1 MLNLNNS
8 MLSLRDLPFGKTQN
22 LELKIGRKT
31 YLCDIEKDSSSAFVE
46 LFDKLPGK
54 RENFSKYD
62 ANLHSAHVKPDA
74 VLDRDFFEHIA
85 EIEAAQRVIS
95 RYRYEL
101 K

>member
-31 YLCDIEKDSSSAFVE
+31 YLCDIEKDSASAFVE

-62 ANLHSAHVKPDA
+62 TNYHSAHVKPDA
-74 VLDRDFFEHIA
+74 LLDRDFFEHIA
-85 EIEAAQRVIS
+85 EIESAQRVIKQ
-95 RYRYEL
+95 YRYVL
-101 K
+101 

>member
-31 YLCDIEKDSSSAFVE
+31 YLCDIDKNSASAFVE
-46 LFDKLPGK
+46 LFDKAPGK

-62 ANLHSAHVKPDA
+62 ANYHSAHVKPDA
-74 VLDRDFFEHIA
+74 LLSRDFFEHIA
-85 EIEAAQRVIS
+85 EIESAQRVIKQ
-95 RYRYEL
+95 YRYVL
-101 K
+101 

>member
-31 YLCDIEKDSSSAFVE
+31 YLCDVEKDSSSAFVE
-46 LFDKLPGK
+46 LFDKMPDK

-62 ANLHSAHVKPDA
+62 ANLHSVHVKPDA
-74 VLDRDFFEHIA
+74 LLDRDFFEHIV
-85 EIEAAQRVIS
+85 EIESAQRVIKK
-95 RYRYEL
+95 YRYVL
-101 K
+101 